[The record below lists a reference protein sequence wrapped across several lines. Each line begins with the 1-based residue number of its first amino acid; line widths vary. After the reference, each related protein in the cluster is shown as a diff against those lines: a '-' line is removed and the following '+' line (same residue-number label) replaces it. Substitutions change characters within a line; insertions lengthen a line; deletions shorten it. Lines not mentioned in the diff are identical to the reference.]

1 VRWVLAVLLCVA
13 WARSARGA
21 DPPDQSPA
29 WSIRVDWPRQALI
42 GLTSPP
48 NPDSL
53 EAPVITMLRNE
64 YAARGGFPLG
74 GVSLKTTFQLQED
87 AGHVSIGVIDL
98 PTHFQDEGHV
108 SRLGTPIVYR
118 EVHEL
123 QRRNVQILE
132 NYAYYQDVKGA
143 YLCRSFLNGD
153 VVTLDVR
160 GTVLGYSGDRS
171 HALTMAT
178 GAGAAKGL
186 TFFYYDISNPPRPRL
201 LWSKNIPDALP
212 AWQCMSLS
220 DDGGLVAIQYLDGIL
235 KLSVFDAHGELRL
248 RHSHGPDEGS
258 SFGLE
263 FISPTELL
271 EGFDPRAS
279 YQDTQGLSLYR
290 IRS

>member
-1 VRWVLAVLLCVA
+1 VRWVLTVLLCVA
-13 WARSARGA
+13 WARSARSA

-42 GLTSPP
+42 GLSEPP
-48 NPDSL
+48 DPDSL
-53 EAPVITMLRNE
+53 EAPVITMLRND
-64 YAARGGFPLG
+64 YAERGGFPLG
-74 GVSLKTTFQLQED
+74 GVSLKATFQLQED
-87 AGHVSIGVIDL
+87 AGQVSIGVIDL

-108 SRLGTPIVYR
+108 LSLGIPIVYR
-118 EVHEL
+118 EVHEPP
-123 QRRNVQILE
+123 RRKVQILE
-132 NYAYYQDVKGA
+132 NYAYYQDGEGW

-153 VVTLDVR
+153 VDTLDVR
-160 GTVLGYSGDRS
+160 GNVLGYSGDRS
-171 HALTMAT
+171 HALTMTT
-178 GAGAAKGL
+178 GATKGL
-186 TFFYYDISNPPRPRL
+186 TFFYYDISDPPRPRL
-201 LWSKNIPDALP
+201 LWSKDIPDALP

-220 DDGGLVAIQYLDGIL
+220 DDGALVAIQYLDGIL
-235 KLSVFDAHGELRL
+235 KLVVFDAHGDLRL
-248 RHSHGPDEGS
+248 RHTHGPDEGS